1 MRSAQASRQKR
12 LVLNMTNPALVL
24 LALVLFASIPFFFG
38 AIIFAILAIF
48 DFEITPEVEPD
59 EED

>member
-1 MRSAQASRQKR
+1 
-12 LVLNMTNPALVL
+12 MTNPALVF
-24 LALVLFASIPFFFG
+24 LALILFATIPFFFG

-48 DFEITPEVEPD
+48 DSEIEPEVELD

>member
-1 MRSAQASRQKR
+1 
-12 LVLNMTNPALVL
+12 MTNPALVL